1 MTVRTIINLGRGYR
15 LRQHDRL
22 NWQLE
27 EFRSADR
34 NHHKTK
40 DASAKWRPCDRYF
53 QSVRGALVWIVDHEM
68 LTDGGEWDVRDVYGR
83 ELGIL
88 REVAQAAEAIEAA
101 PGNEADK
108 GVNQ

>member
-1 MTVRTIINLGRGYR
+1 MGAKTIVNLGRGYR
-15 LRQHDRL
+15 LRQYDRR

-27 EFRSADR
+27 EFRAADP
-34 NHHKTK
+34 NKTR

-68 LTDGGEWDVRDVYGR
+68 IADGGEHDVRDVYER

-88 REVAQAAEAIEAA
+88 REVAQAAEVIVAALGEEAEEK
-101 PGNEADK
+101 GNR
-108 GVNQ
+108 